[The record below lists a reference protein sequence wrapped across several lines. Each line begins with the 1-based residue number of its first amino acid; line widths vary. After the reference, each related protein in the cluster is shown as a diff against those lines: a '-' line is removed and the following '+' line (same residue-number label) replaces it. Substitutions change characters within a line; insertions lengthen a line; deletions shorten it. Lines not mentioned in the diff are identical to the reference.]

1 MQTVTLIPVMQSKI
15 SIEAETITPNN
26 FAGKTREEIE
36 NITIWE
42 GNHKT
47 RLFEFFKIALEGKDS
62 PENTKIIINGSIP
75 RVKRVGE
82 GMTDGMILINGDVD
96 MHVGAKM
103 QGGVITVKGNADSWA
118 GREMKGGE
126 IIIGGDAGYYL
137 GAGYRGE
144 SCGMR
149 GGKIIV
155 FGDVKDYAGEHICG
169 GEILIKGSAGL
180 MPGISNNGGIITIEG
195 NTEIP
200 GAEMKKGTIKIN
212 GVVETLVPSY
222 KQEDDEEI
230 DGIVYNKY
238 TGDVVAGG
246 KGSLYI
252 KK

>member
-1 MQTVTLIPVMQSKI
+1 MQTVTLTPIIQSKI
-15 SIEAETITPNN
+15 SIEAETITPDN

-47 RLFEFFKIALEGKDS
+47 RLVEFFKIAAEGKDS
-62 PENTKIIINGSIP
+62 LENTKIIINGSIP

-103 QGGVITVKGNADSWA
+103 RGGVITVKGSADSWA

-126 IIIGGDAGYYL
+126 LIIGGDAGYYL

-195 NTEIP
+195 NTSMP
-200 GAEMKKGTIKIN
+200 GAEMKKGPVNTI
-212 GVVETLVPSY
+212 TLFHKTPTAFLSPTNA
-222 KQEDDEEI
+222 KLC
-230 DGIVYNKY
+230 
-238 TGDVVAGG
+238 
-246 KGSLYI
+246 SR
-252 KK
+252 